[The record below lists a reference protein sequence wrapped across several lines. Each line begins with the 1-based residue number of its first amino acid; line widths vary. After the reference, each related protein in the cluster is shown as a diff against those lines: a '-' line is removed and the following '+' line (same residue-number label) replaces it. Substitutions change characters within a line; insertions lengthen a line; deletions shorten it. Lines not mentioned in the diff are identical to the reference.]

1 MVSRSNRHHNFRA
14 GLALQKG
21 KIMDKVNKQGD
32 APSIEGLSNQFC
44 RISGHWMV
52 KPILIEFG
60 EFLVRSCRISSA
72 QEPKDAGVIDLITLR
87 NDGKNHVV
95 VELNGK
101 EIIREFYVSGEIVMN
116 HSYHARAYQSLS
128 AGQEWQPI
136 ETARKD
142 GQMIL
147 VCLPRMMNL
156 IIRARYDKIHN
167 HWLTDYEGEG
177 GVSRPMFFHPGDLW
191 QDMPASPATKSKP
204 SGRR

>member
-1 MVSRSNRHHNFRA
+1 
-14 GLALQKG
+14 
-21 KIMDKVNKQGD
+21 MDKVNKQGD

-60 EFLVRSCRISSA
+60 EFLVRSGRISSA
-72 QEPKDAGVIDLITLR
+72 QESKDAGVIDLITLR

-101 EIIREFYVSGEIVMN
+101 EIIREFYVSGEIEMN

-136 ETARKD
+136 ETAPSDTVVLLYSPDRGISNEERIECREFRNTK
-142 GQMIL
+142 GGTQHSW
-147 VCLPRMMNL
+147 
-156 IIRARYDKIHN
+156 AT
-167 HWLTDYEGEG
+167 HWMPL
-177 GVSRPMFFHPGDLW
+177 
-191 QDMPASPATKSKP
+191 PASPATKSKP
-204 SGRR
+204 SEGE